1 MDSEKAK
8 AAQQEVCKTALEM
21 YRSGLVSGTWGNIS
35 ARIDEEYMAI
45 TPSGMNY
52 EGLSPAQMVIVN
64 IDTLSYEGPLKP
76 SIEAIVHA
84 GIYKSRPEV
93 NGIMHTHST
102 YALTV
107 ATARKE
113 IPPICEDQVQIL
125 GGSIRVADYAIPGTR
140 EMADAC
146 IKALEG
152 RQGALI
158 ANHGAISCDV
168 TLAKAFVA
176 SQIIEKTAMVYIN
189 SMAIGGPVEIP
200 QKDIEFFS
208 DFFRNKYGQK
218 S

>member
-113 IPPICEDQVQIL
+113 IPPICADTGRL
-125 GGSIRVADYAIPGTR
+125 HPGGRLCDSRHPGDGRCLYKGSGRKTGCPYSQPWCNKLRCYAG
-140 EMADAC
+140 
-146 IKALEG
+146 
-152 RQGALI
+152 QGFCRLPD
-158 ANHGAISCDV
+158 N
-168 TLAKAFVA
+168 
-176 SQIIEKTAMVYIN
+176 
-189 SMAIGGPVEIP
+189 
-200 QKDIEFFS
+200 
-208 DFFRNKYGQK
+208 
-218 S
+218 

>member
-1 MDSEKAK
+1 MDMDKARR
-8 AAQQEVCKTALEM
+8 AQEDVCRTALEM

-35 ARIDEEYMAI
+35 ARIDKEYMAI

-52 EGLSPAQMVIVN
+52 EDLRPDQMVIVN
-64 IDTLSYEGPLKP
+64 IESLSYEGPLKP

-84 GIYKSRPEV
+84 GIYKNRPEV

-125 GGSIRVADYAIPGTR
+125 GGSIRVADYAMPGTK
-140 EMADAC
+140 EMANAC

-168 TLAKAFVA
+168 SLAKAFIG

-189 SMAIGGPVEIP
+189 SKAIGGPVEIP
-200 QKDIEFFS
+200 QKDIAFFS

>member
-1 MDSEKAK
+1 
-8 AAQQEVCKTALEM
+8 
-21 YRSGLVSGTWGNIS
+21 
-35 ARIDEEYMAI
+35 
-45 TPSGMNY
+45 MNY
-52 EGLSPAQMVIVN
+52 EGLCPDQMVIVN

-76 SIEAIVHA
+76 SIEAVVHA

-125 GGSIRVADYAIPGTR
+125 GGSIRVADYAKPGTK

-200 QKDIEFFS
+200 QKDIDFFS